1 MAELVIQVDEAT
13 ATALRERAA
22 RNGRSEEAEHLDI
35 LATALAADVQRVT
48 FKELLRSMPNVGKDD
63 DFHAPRGPGEVLP

>member
-13 ATALRERAA
+13 ATALRKRAE

-35 LATALAADVQRVT
+35 LATALAADVQRAT
-48 FKELLRSMPNVGKDD
+48 FKEMLMRMPNVGEDD